1 MSYYPDDRRTQRRQR
16 RRSMFSGMKL
26 RLMIGGAIVLFSLFR
41 FYSKGQ
47 TNPITGKTQ
56 RVDMTIDQE
65 VRMGLQSAPSMGQ
78 PSRDQRASRH
88 VENVGRVLVNSFEQD
103 LYSRNPPTRNP
114 YSFEFHLLADQRT
127 VNAFALPGGQV
138 FITEALYMKLE
149 NEDQLAGVLGHEI
162 GHVIE
167 RHGSERM
174 AKGSF
179 IQGLVGAAGV
189 MGGGT
194 GSASAASYVGNMMQ
208 MKYGRN
214 DELESDE
221 WGVKLMLIAGY
232 DADQLLGVMDI
243 LEKSSGSGGGP
254 EFMSTHPRPANRKEY
269 IQGIL
274 DKIPAEIRRGLGNN
288 PRRQRNSGQQ
298 DGLNFDPN
306 PNLDLDLS
314 LIHI

>member
-1 MSYYPDDRRTQRRQR
+1 MSYYPDNPRTQRRQR

-26 RLMIGGAIVLFSLFR
+26 RLMIGAAIVVFSLFR

-47 TNPITGKTQ
+47 TNPITGKVQ

-65 VRMGLQSAPSMGQ
+65 IRMGLQSAPSMGQ
-78 PSRDQRASRH
+78 PSNDRRALAH
-88 VENVGRVLVNSFEQD
+88 VNQVGRRLVTRFEQV
-103 LYSRNPPTRNP
+103 LYSREKPVQNP
-114 YSFEFHLLADQRT
+114 YDFEFHLLGDRRT

-138 FITEALYMKLE
+138 FITEALYNLLE

-174 AKGSF
+174 AKGNF

-189 MGGGT
+189 VGGGT
-194 GSASAASYVGNMMQ
+194 SSASAASYVGNMMQ
-208 MKYGRN
+208 MKYGRG

-221 WGVKLMLIAGY
+221 WGIKLMLLAHY
-232 DADQLLGVMDI
+232 DPEQLLGVMDI
-243 LEKSSGSGGGP
+243 LEESSGGGGGP

-269 IQGIL
+269 IKKIL
-274 DKIPAEIRRGLGNN
+274 DDLPTEIRNINRSPAAQQRG
-288 PRRQRNSGQQ
+288 PQRQF
-298 DGLNFDPN
+298 DFDPN
-306 PNLDLDLS
+306 PNLDLDRN
-314 LIHI
+314 

>member
-1 MSYYPDDRRTQRRQR
+1 MSYYPDDRRQKRRET

-26 RLMIGGAIVLFSLFR
+26 RLMIGAAIVLFSLFR

-56 RVDMTIDQE
+56 RVDMTVDQE

-78 PSRDQRASRH
+78 PSRDARATQHVQR
-88 VENVGRVLVNSFEQD
+88 VGQELVNSFEQA
-103 LYSRNPPTRNP
+103 LYSRNQPVQNP
-114 YSFEFHLLADQRT
+114 YKFDFHLLADQRT

-138 FITEALYMKLE
+138 FITEALYMQLE

-194 GSASAASYVGNMMQ
+194 GAASAASYVGKMTQ
-208 MKYGRN
+208 MKYGRG

-221 WGVKLMLIAGY
+221 WGVKLMLIAKY
-232 DADQLLGVMDI
+232 DPNELLGVMDI
-243 LEKSSGSGGGP
+243 LEKSSGGGAGP

-269 IQGIL
+269 IKEIL
-274 DKIPAEIRRGLGNN
+274 AKIPAEFRNGIKN
-288 PRRQRNSGQQ
+288 PRRVNRGPSQRQ
-298 DGLNFDPN
+298 LNIDPN
-306 PNLDLDLS
+306 PNLDLDR
-314 LIHI
+314 

>member
-1 MSYYPDDRRTQRRQR
+1 MSYYPDNRRQQRRQR
-16 RRSMFSGMKL
+16 RRSIFSGMKL
-26 RLMIGGAIVLFSLFR
+26 RLLIGAAIVLFSLFR

-47 TNPITGKTQ
+47 VNPITGKTQ
-56 RVDMTIDQE
+56 RVDMTIGQE
-65 VRMGLQSAPSMGQ
+65 IEMGLASRRSMGYE
-78 PSRDQRASRH
+78 SSDRVANKRVDD
-88 VENVGRVLVNSFEQD
+88 VGNVLVTRLEQA
-103 LYSRNPPTRNP
+103 LLSRNPPVRNP
-114 YSFEFHLLADQRT
+114 YSFEFHLLADRKR

-138 FITEALYMKLE
+138 FITEALFMQLE

-174 AKGSF
+174 AKGGL

-208 MKYGRN
+208 MKYGRG

-221 WGVKLMLIAGY
+221 WGVQLMMLAGY
-232 DADQLLGVMDI
+232 DPEQLLGVMDI
-243 LEKSSGSGGGP
+243 LEKSVGNGGTP

-269 IQGIL
+269 IK
-274 DKIPAEIRRGLGNN
+274 KIIDALPPEIRNGVGRT
-288 PRRQRNSGQQ
+288 QRNRGGQRTQ
-298 DGLNFDPN
+298 QGGLNIDPN
-306 PNLDLDLS
+306 PNLDLDR
-314 LIHI
+314 